1 MLNIFS
7 QSKVVG
13 QTTWYHDMIWK
24 ERAGWDTCV
33 NIRVG
38 CELLRMRPLRS
49 SDRRRVSLVC
59 RNSLKSVA
67 TKPNLRRKR
76 FPSVSVKNFIS
87 PSAFGLWWNN
97 YFHPD
102 LWVALQKILHF
113 LHPHCD
119 PRSHDQKYPIFVS
132 GRMGTSAQKMYPT
145 PLVKV
150 VMVMLKTNLVSSREI
165 ARESLQI
172 SGGHDNS
179 LPSLPPF
186 FSVSGSSICLWLSCV
201 KALFLPYSQT
211 GLFSR
216 FLVECWR
223 ASSPC
228 KQLLASEA

>member
-1 MLNIFS
+1 MGILK
-7 QSKVVG
+7 QSPGDPVSI
-13 QTTWYHDMIWK
+13 QNSWYDNW
-24 ERAGWDTCV
+24 T
-33 NIRVG
+33 
-38 CELLRMRPLRS
+38 
-49 SDRRRVSLVC
+49 SLPMPGIESWQWWT
-59 RNSLKSVA
+59 NYIL
-67 TKPNLRRKR
+67 
-76 FPSVSVKNFIS
+76 IS

-145 PLVKV
+145 PLVKF
-150 VMVMLKTNLVSSREI
+150 VMVMLKTNLVLSREI

-201 KALFLPYSQT
+201 KALPFYLPSSLT
-211 GLFSR
+211 GLLSR
-216 FLVECWR
+216 FLVECWE
-223 ASSPC
+223 ASSPL
-228 KQLLASEA
+228 QATPGIWGINLGEMLLHLTSF